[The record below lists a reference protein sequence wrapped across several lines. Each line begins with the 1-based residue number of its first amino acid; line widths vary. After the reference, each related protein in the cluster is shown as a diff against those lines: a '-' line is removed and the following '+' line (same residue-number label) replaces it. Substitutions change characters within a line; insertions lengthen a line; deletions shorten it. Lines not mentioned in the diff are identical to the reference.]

1 MDIDFPL
8 VLTWAVLITG
18 GVWLFDVLALKPR
31 RIRAADSLEAQGT
44 GAVSAEQ
51 LLCEP
56 KLVEYSRSFFPVLL
70 LVLFS
75 SAVQAEKTVI
85 NDAAALADLKTGKG
99 VFLVDIGDARKLNFY
114 LEVIQGTYKGMKQ
127 QGVEPD
133 FVLVYIGPS
142 VKYLSTSPSAEVEK
156 SAAGVLLEI
165 ESNVE
170 ALAELGVRQEI
181 CAVAT
186 RVFGIDEES
195 VLPGLTLVGDGFIS
209 LIGYQA
215 QGYHLVPVF

>member
-1 MDIDFPL
+1 M
-8 VLTWAVLITG
+8 
-18 GVWLFDVLALKPR
+18 
-31 RIRAADSLEAQGT
+31 RIN
-44 GAVSAEQ
+44 VCK
-51 LLCEP
+51 LL
-56 KLVEYSRSFFPVLL
+56 PVLL
-70 LVLFS
+70 LMLFS
-75 SAVQAEKTVI
+75 SVIQAEKMVV
-85 NDAAALADLKTGKG
+85 NDAAALGELKTGKG
-99 VFLVDIGDARKLNFY
+99 VFLVDIGDAKKLNFY
-114 LEVIQGTYKGMKQ
+114 LEVIQGTYKGMKE

-156 SAAGVLLEI
+156 SAGGVLLEI

-170 ALAELGVRQEI
+170 ALAGLGVRQEI

-186 RVFGIDEES
+186 RVFGIDDKS

-215 QGYHLVPVF
+215 RGYHLVPVF